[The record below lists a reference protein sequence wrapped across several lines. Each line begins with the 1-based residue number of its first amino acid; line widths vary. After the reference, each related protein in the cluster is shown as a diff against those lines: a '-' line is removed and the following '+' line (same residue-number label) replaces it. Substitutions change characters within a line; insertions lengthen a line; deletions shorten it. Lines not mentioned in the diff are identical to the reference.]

1 MPKVK
6 DILETDKKAIY
17 FHDVIIP
24 AMNELRVP
32 VDTLEMLVEKNLV
45 YHQLKVL
52 LKQDMMQWKVSLKWQ
67 LMLKDMALVR

>member
-1 MPKVK
+1 MPKEK

-32 VDTLEMLVEKNLV
+32 VDTLEMLVEKNAWPMPS
-45 YHQLKVL
+45 YGDL
-52 LKQDMMQWKVSLKWQ
+52 LFGL
-67 LMLKDMALVR
+67 